1 VKVEDAQAE
10 IRKPGDPSQLELVRA
25 GKCRDASAFAELVR
39 RNQRR
44 AFSIAYK
51 ITRNREDAED
61 AVQESFIKAYEKL
74 SGFEERA
81 SFSTWITRIV
91 LNAALT
97 ILRHRSRLFE
107 ELRVDAT
114 NAEAPPSFDF
124 PDHGMN
130 PEQACLN
137 FELRSRIHLCLQQMK
152 SNRQVFVLRD
162 VEGFSTSETAQAL
175 NLTRSAV
182 KSKLMRARR
191 LAKKKL
197 SIMRTGLRN
206 SRHEISGNL
215 YDRETIN
222 RYRSSL
228 SVLRAARSSK
238 GERWPDKP

>member
-44 AFSIAYK
+44 AFRIAYK

-74 SGFEERA
+74 SEFEERA

-97 ILRHRSRLFE
+97 ILRRRSRLFE

-114 NAEAPPSFDF
+114 NTEAPPSFDF
-124 PDHGMN
+124 PDRGMN
-130 PEQACLN
+130 PEEACLN
-137 FELRSRIHLCLQQMK
+137 SELRSRIHLCLQQMN

-162 VEGFSTSETAQAL
+162 VEGVSISETAQAL

-197 SIMRTGLRN
+197 SIMRTGLHN

-228 SVLRAARSSK
+228 SVLRAARPLNEK
-238 GERWPDKP
+238 R